1 MPVAPPLLRPPHR
14 PAPGGVTRRRFAIGA
29 GALTTAGALTA
40 CGNESSAGAGSG
52 TGTSAG
58 DTLRF
63 TYGGA
68 DVTVP
73 RNPRRVVTI
82 QGRVD
87 LELALLAGYPV
98 VGSGNAW
105 MPSARVG
112 SQFTGVTV
120 PKVTTVGLG
129 NGTQVDYEQILGLEP
144 DLIVM
149 PQYGYESDWYGNE
162 RLEQIA
168 PVLGVS
174 EEPVDWRAA
183 SSEQMRLLGRDQQIR
198 THIKTFDEKL
208 ARLRPRLAEKL
219 GGRKVAFGV
228 VTDDAF
234 SVWTRT
240 MVMSVAKEAGLDVL
254 FYDPKDENNS
264 FELSTEQFN
273 RLDRA
278 DLVIRQA
285 VDAGSAKVLDARP
298 TWKQLP
304 AARNRKVVT
313 MDGRFSAGL
322 VLTATGFLDVLA
334 EAAELYA

>member
-1 MPVAPPLLRPPHR
+1 M
-14 PAPGGVTRRRFAIGA
+14 TRRRFAIGA
-29 GALTTAGALTA
+29 GVLTTAGALTA
-40 CGNESSAGAGSG
+40 CGNGSSGSG
-52 TGTSAG
+52 AAGGGTGARAS

-112 SQFTGVTV
+112 SQFTGVTM

-129 NGTQVDYEQILGLEP
+129 DGTQVDYEQILGLEP

-168 PVLGVS
+168 PVLGVA
-174 EEPVDWRAA
+174 EDPVDWR
-183 SSEQMRLLGRDQQIR
+183 SVSLQQMQLLGRDQQIR

-208 ARLRPRLAEKL
+208 ARLRPRLTEKL
-219 GGRKVAFGV
+219 GGRKIAFGV
-228 VTDDAF
+228 VTETSF

-240 MVMSVAKEAGLDVL
+240 MVMSVAEEAGLDVL
-254 FYDPKDENNS
+254 FYDPKDEKNS
-264 FELSTEQFN
+264 FELSPEQFD
-273 RLDRA
+273 RLDQA

-285 VDAGSAKVLDARP
+285 VDAGEAKVLDARP

-304 AARNRKVVT
+304 AVRHRKVVT